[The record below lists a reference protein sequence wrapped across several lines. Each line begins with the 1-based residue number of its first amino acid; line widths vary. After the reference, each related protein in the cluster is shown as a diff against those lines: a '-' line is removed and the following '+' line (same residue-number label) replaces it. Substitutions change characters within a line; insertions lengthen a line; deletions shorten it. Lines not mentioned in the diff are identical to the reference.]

1 MEMCEVWCAVVRLG
15 RSGSSVVK
23 DDLNQGARVQSS
35 QGARV
40 QCRTG
45 ARVQS
50 SRGARVQYRM
60 GARVQ
65 SSKMKI
71 HDWLREAE
79 RAQERGKEG

>member
-1 MEMCEVWCAVVRLG
+1 MCEVWCAVVRLG

-23 DDLNQGARVQSS
+23 DDLNQGARGQSS

-79 RAQERGKEG
+79 RVQERGKEG

>member
-1 MEMCEVWCAVVRLG
+1 MQGARCKVQGARVQCGIGARVQY
-15 RSGSSVVK
+15 RS
-23 DDLNQGARVQSS
+23 GARVQSS

>member
-1 MEMCEVWCAVVRLG
+1 MQGARCKVQGARVQCGIGARVQY
-15 RSGSSVVK
+15 RS
-23 DDLNQGARVQSS
+23 GARVQSS

-40 QCRTG
+40 QCRT
-45 ARVQS
+45 
-50 SRGARVQYRM
+50 